1 MGVVIRESIKSS
13 FASYTGLI
21 IGLVNVVFLYTK
33 FLSPDQFGLVRVLQ
47 DSSLLFVSFAQ
58 LGTPFI
64 LIKFF
69 PKFFNGSK
77 DDNGFL
83 FFIISFSFIGFLI
96 FTILFFSL
104 QATYLNFYV
113 EKSPLILQYFYYV
126 APLVFGLV
134 YINILESYLITFHK
148 VFVQT
153 FVREVFLKILNTII
167 ILLFAFKF
175 IGFNGFIILLV
186 ASYLLSIV
194 ILTIYAKKIGGLILK
209 PNFKFLKH
217 KDIKKIWGYGLFT
230 VVGGLGYLVASKID
244 TIMLPAYTGL
254 GKTAIYSLALLIAT
268 IMEMPKKNLV
278 NSVLS
283 SLSTSINEKNY
294 KLMDEIYKKTSLNL
308 LIFGLLIFLLVWLNI
323 DDLFKIIPNGNL
335 YQSGKHVLFFL
346 LLTRLADLATGVN
359 NEIIL
364 YSKYYIYGLVLIVI
378 LAILTVITNMIF
390 IPIFG
395 IIGAA
400 IANMLSVSTY
410 FLLEVILIWKK
421 FRSQPFVK
429 NTVISILISVIILFA
444 FREVQSLVM
453 NLFSINLTNSF
464 SVIILMAVR
473 STIVGLIFVF
483 TFWKL
488 KLSAEFNAI
497 ISKSFEIV
505 KARLSS

>member
-58 LGTPFI
+58 LGTPYIF
-64 LIKFF
+64 IKFF

-104 QATYLNFYV
+104 QTTYLNFYI
-113 EKSPLILQYFYYV
+113 EKSPLILKYFYYII
-126 APLVFGLV
+126 PLVFGFV

-148 VFVQT
+148 IFVQT
-153 FVREVFLKILNTII
+153 LVREVFLKILNTII

-175 IGFNGFIILLV
+175 INFDGFIILLV
-186 ASYLLSIV
+186 SSYLLVIV
-194 ILTIYAKKIGGLILK
+194 ILTLYAKRIGGLVFKL
-209 PNFKFLKH
+209 NFQFIKH
-217 KDIKKIWGYGLFT
+217 KDIKKVWRYGLFT
-230 VVGGLGYLVASKID
+230 VVGGLGYTLASKID
-244 TIMLPAYTGL
+244 TIMLPAYNGL
-254 GKTAIYSLALLIAT
+254 GKTAIYSFALLIAT

-283 SLSTSINEKNY
+283 SLSTSISEKDY
-294 KLMDEIYKKTSLNL
+294 KSMDEIYKKTSLNL
-308 LIFGLLIFLLVWLNI
+308 LIFGLLIFLLVWINI
-323 DDLFKIIPNGNL
+323 DDLFKIIPKGNI
-335 YQSGKHVLFFL
+335 YQLGKPVLFIL

-364 YSKYYIYGLVLIVI
+364 YSKYYIYGLFFIVI
-378 LAILTVITNMIF
+378 LAFLTVIANMIF

-400 IANMLSVSTY
+400 IANMLSVSTF

-421 FRSQPFVK
+421 FRSQPFVR
-429 NTVISILISVIILFA
+429 NTAISILISIIIFFAYNEIQYLFI
-444 FREVQSLVM
+444 
-453 NLFSINLTNSF
+453 SIFHVNLTNSF
-464 SVIILMAVR
+464 SVIIMIAVR
-473 STIVGLIFVF
+473 SAVVGLIFILI
-483 TFWKL
+483 FWKL
-488 KLSAEFNAI
+488 KLSEEFNAI
-497 ISKSFEIV
+497 ISKIFEII
-505 KARLSS
+505 KSKFSF